1 MAGDHACPVCQA
13 TFTRP
18 QHVARHM
25 RSHTGDRPYKCPV
38 CNDSFGR
45 SDLLK
50 RHEKKMHSAGSSTT
64 STPTTAKGKFD
75 ANVSKSSLKRPQ
87 PFPYVDSGTTSVA
100 SGSGG
105 DISASA
111 SGSGSGSGSG
121 ADSVP
126 TQARQ
131 QHSHRPRSD
140 SGSNSD
146 SRSRSRSLSPLRRQ
160 EALQDQDELIS
171 SDDGGPSTTKYRRL
185 SDPSGLSRMET
196 DSRKSPSPSGTS
208 SRYGRTHAPY
218 IRHNSREAPVLTSSM
233 HGTESVRVCR
243 VIRNEGH
250 HFIVEYAISAML
262 EGTRPNSSTRVAPV
276 PIKDTC
282 YVLAKT
288 SPHVLSPEL
297 FGLHLGAHLVGTH
310 VHVRAARIVIQQ
322 VKWGRIPVRGRLH
335 GSTFLRDG
343 EEKRSVTIDVRR
355 ESIAGPNDDDKE
367 AQDVVMADVRSS
379 IQGLVVMKTVVVR
392 NGYARDE
399 CTNVNEH
406 DDGVYCAQMDVE
418 YLLGLPRVPLR
429 IEELAALGESM
440 RFTDVAQRVRDTSLE
455 VFATDEEED
464 VQVTMHRMSRE
475 VLEQNPTVIEVT
487 YRMPNRHYIPV
498 PLDYIGLQNTKA
510 REAEVFCPVDAPS
523 GCISTTVARA
533 VG

>member
-25 RSHTGDRPYKCPV
+25 RSHTGDRPYKCSV

-50 RHEKKMHSAGSSTT
+50 RHEKKMHSTVSSAT
-64 STPTTAKGKFD
+64 STPTTTKNKFD
-75 ANVSKSSLKRPQ
+75 VNLPKAPKRPQ

-111 SGSGSGSGSG
+111 SGSGSGSGV
-121 ADSVP
+121 DSVP
-126 TQARQ
+126 TVARQ
-131 QHSHRPRSD
+131 THSHRFRSD

-146 SRSRSRSLSPLRRQ
+146 SRSRSRSFSPLRRQ
-160 EALQDQDELIS
+160 EQLQDQDELIS
-171 SDDGGPSTTKYRRL
+171 SDDGGPPIPSTGACLTHLAHPAWRL
-185 SDPSGLSRMET
+185 TRANLRLPRPLPR
-196 DSRKSPSPSGTS
+196 
-208 SRYGRTHAPY
+208 APLPGPTPR
-218 IRHNSREAPVLTSSM
+218 II
-233 HGTESVRVCR
+233 VRVCR

-262 EGTRPNSSTRVAPV
+262 EGTRPSASSRVAPV

-297 FGLHLGAHLVGTH
+297 FGLHIGAHLVGTH

-335 GSTFLRDG
+335 ASTFLRDG

-355 ESIAGPNDDDKE
+355 EAALDDDKD
-367 AQDVVMADVRSS
+367 AQDVVMAEVRSS
-379 IQGLVVMKTVVVR
+379 IQGLLVLMKTVVVR
-392 NGYARDE
+392 NGYSRDE

-429 IEELAALGESM
+429 IEDLAALGESM
-440 RFTDVAQRVRDTSLE
+440 RFTDVAQRVRDMSLE
-455 VFATDEEED
+455 VFATDEDED
-464 VQVTMHRMSRE
+464 VQATMHRMSRE
-475 VLEQNPTVIEVT
+475 VLDGNPTIVEVT

-510 REAEVFCPVDAPS
+510 REAEVFCPVDAP
-523 GCISTTVARA
+523 R
-533 VG
+533 

>member
-50 RHEKKMHSAGSSTT
+50 RHEKKMHSAMSAH
-64 STPTTAKGKFD
+64 STPTTAKHKFD
-75 ANVSKSSLKRPQ
+75 IHVSKATKRPQ

-111 SGSGSGSGSG
+111 SGSGSGSG

-126 TQARQ
+126 TVARQ
-131 QHSHRPRSD
+131 AHNHRFRSD

-171 SDDGGPSTTKYRRL
+171 SDDGGPTTKYRRL

-196 DSRKSPSPSGTS
+196 DSRKSPSPSVTS
-208 SRYGRTHAPY
+208 SRTYARTHAPY
-218 IRHNSREAPVLTSSM
+218 HRHNSREAPVLTSSM

-262 EGTRPNSSTRVAPV
+262 EGARPNSSSRVAPV

-310 VHVRAARIVIQQ
+310 MHVRAARIVIQQ

-335 GSTFLRDG
+335 ASTFLRDG
-343 EEKRSVTIDVRR
+343 EEKRSTTIDVRR
-355 ESIAGPNDDDKE
+355 ETPVGPNDDKNVE
-367 AQDVVMADVRSS
+367 DVVMAEVRSS

-392 NGYARDE
+392 NGYSRDE

-429 IEELAALGESM
+429 IEDLAALGETM

-464 VQVTMHRMSRE
+464 VQTTMHRMSRE
-475 VLEQNPTVIEVT
+475 VLGGNPTVVEIT

-523 GCISTTVARA
+523 GCISTTVVRA
-533 VG
+533 